1 MQDFTRMVEEA
12 VRRGQLA
19 ANALSIPAIDEFFE
33 RKTLSY
39 VDMLL
44 NPETEMEAIAT
55 AVARIRVLQDL
66 HDTLTQAVRD
76 GLTAAERLSQQAKGD
91 SR

>member
-1 MQDFTRMVEEA
+1 MQDFTRLVEDA

-39 VDMLL
+39 INAMFTGSDDLL
-44 NPETEMEAIAT
+44 QELGRFRALKE
-55 AVARIRVLQDL
+55 L
-66 HDTLTQAVRD
+66 HDELTQAVRD

-91 SR
+91 FR